1 MAKIAVTAIEGYE
14 EMSAEEKLAA
24 LEAFEYDDGSAE
36 IKKYKDAVSKANSE
50 AADFKK
56 QLRQVQ
62 EKAKEGTN
70 ESEQQLKELQAQIE
84 NLTRSK
90 TISEYTAQF
99 TALGYS
105 AELSA
110 DTAKAIVDGD
120 MDTVFAN
127 QKSFLDDHDKA
138 LKAQILASTPK
149 PDKGGTG
156 NGAPAMTKEKFKNMN
171 LAERSKYAAEHPEEY
186 QKLYGG

>member
-1 MAKIAVTAIEGYE
+1 MAKIDVTTIEGYE
-14 EMSAEEKLAA
+14 EMTAEEKLAA
-24 LEAFEYDDGSAE
+24 LEAFEYDDGSE
-36 IKKYKDAVSKANSE
+36 EVSKYKAAFDKASKES
-50 AADFKK
+50 ADFKK
-56 QLRQVQ
+56 QLRQAQ
-62 EKAKEGTN
+62 EKVKEGTT

-90 TISEYTAQF
+90 TISEYTAQY

-110 DTAKAIVDGD
+110 ETAKAIVDGD
-120 MDTVFAN
+120 METVFAN
-127 QKSFLDDHDKA
+127 HKSFLDDHDKA
-138 LKAQILASTPK
+138 LKAQILAATPK

-156 NGAPAMTKEKFKNMN
+156 NGASAMTKEKLKNMN
-171 LAERSKYAAEHPEEY
+171 LAERSKFALEHPEEY

>member
-1 MAKIAVTAIEGYE
+1 MAKINVSSIEGYE
-14 EMSAEEKLAA
+14 EMTSEEKLAA
-24 LEAFEYDDGSAE
+24 LEAFEYDDGAAE
-36 IKKYKDAVSKANSE
+36 IAKLKSSVDKVSSE
-50 AADFKK
+50 NADYKK
-56 QLRQVQ
+56 QLRDA
-62 EKAKEGTN
+62 EKKAKEGTT
-70 ESEQQLKELQAQIE
+70 ESEQQLKELQEQIE

-90 TISEYTAQF
+90 TISEYTAQY

-110 DTAKAIVDGD
+110 ETAKAIVDGD

-127 QKSFLDDHDKA
+127 HKSFLDEHDKA

-149 PDKGGTG
+149 PDKGGTPG
-156 NGAPAMTKEKFKNMN
+156 GAAVTKDKLKKMSFT
-171 LAERSKYAAEHPEEY
+171 ERAKYAAEHPEDY

>member
-1 MAKIAVTAIEGYE
+1 MKIDVSTIEGYE
-14 EMSAEEKLAA
+14 EMTAEEKLAA
-24 LEAFEYDDGSAE
+24 LEAFEYDDGASE
-36 IKKYKDAVSKANSE
+36 IEKLKNSVTKANGE
-50 AADFKK
+50 AADLKK
-56 QLRQVQ
+56 ALRQAQ
-62 EKAKEGTN
+62 EKVKEGTT

-110 DTAKAIVDGD
+110 ETAKAIVDGD

-149 PDKGGTG
+149 PDKGGTP
-156 NGAPAMTKEKFKNMN
+156 GAPAMTKDKLKKMSY
-171 LAERSKYAAEHPEEY
+171 AERAKYAAEHPEDY

>member
-1 MAKIAVTAIEGYE
+1 MAKIDVTTIEGYE
-14 EMSAEEKLAA
+14 EMTAEEKLAA
-24 LEAFEYDDGSAE
+24 LESFEYDDGSAE
-36 IKKYKDAVSKANSE
+36 ISKYKAAFDKASKE
-50 AADFKK
+50 TADTKK

-62 EKAKEGTN
+62 EKAKEGTS

-110 DTAKAIVDGD
+110 ETAKAIVDGD
-120 MDTVFAN
+120 METVFAN
-127 QKSFLDDHDKA
+127 QKSFLTDHDKA

-156 NGAPAMTKEKFKNMN
+156 NGAPAMTREKFKNLN
-171 LAERSKYAAEHPEEY
+171 LAERNKFALEHPEEY

>member
-1 MAKIAVTAIEGYE
+1 MAKINVAAIEGDE
-14 EMSAEEKLAA
+14 EMTAEEKLAA
-24 LEAFEYDDGSAE
+24 LEAFEYDDGSSE
-36 IKKYKDAVSKANSE
+36 IEKLKASVTKANGEVS
-50 AADFKK
+50 DYKK
-56 QLRQVQ
+56 QLRQAQ
-62 EKAKEGTN
+62 EKAKEGTT

-110 DTAKAIVDGD
+110 ETAKAIVDGD

-127 QKSFLDDHDKA
+127 QKSFLEDHDKA

-156 NGAPAMTKEKFKNMN
+156 NGAPAMTKEKLKAMNM
-171 LAERSKYAAEHPEEY
+171 AERSKYALEHPEEY